1 MGVWGLERPYFKAKC
16 GEGLWVVTERE
27 RLKFSKLRVQRQ
39 RQQNTVGSNGASIIG
54 DAPATNMG
62 CSGGT

>member
-1 MGVWGLERPYFKAKC
+1 MGGYREGKAEVLEAQSSKA
-16 GEGLWVVTERE
+16 ETE
-27 RLKFSKLRVQRQ
+27 
-39 RQQNTVGSNGASIIG
+39 QNTVGSNGASIIG